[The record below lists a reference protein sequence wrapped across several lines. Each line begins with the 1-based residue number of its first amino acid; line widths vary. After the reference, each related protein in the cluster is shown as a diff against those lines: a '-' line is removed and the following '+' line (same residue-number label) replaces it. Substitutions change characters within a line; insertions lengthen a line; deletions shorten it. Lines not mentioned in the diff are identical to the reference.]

1 MATAQTK
8 EKRTKETKKEN
19 RHVKENMDKDSV
31 DFLHSLCGKNYTFT
45 HFTFSPFVLKVEYSG
60 LFFSFFLDQEFQ
72 VKMFLRSF

>member
-19 RHVKENMDKDSV
+19 RDVKENMDKDSV
-31 DFLHSLCGKNYTFT
+31 DFLHSLSGKKYTIT
-45 HFTFSPFVLKVEYSG
+45 HFTFSSFVLKVEYSG